1 MNDLEEEYDVIILG
15 TGIKECIL
23 SGLLSKTGHKVLH
36 LDRNDYY
43 GAESASLNLKQL
55 HEKCARD
62 KLNNDNNNESKDNDN
77 DDENKID
84 EETLG
89 RSKSYSIDL
98 CPKFLMG
105 CGDLVKMLIHTG
117 VTKYLDFQCIG
128 GSYILSKEKSN
139 NYKLNE
145 IPITAKAVWNT
156 SLMGYIQKM
165 RFKSFLMWVVGVNIN
180 DKKTWKKCDLNN
192 QTMREIYKYWKCDD
206 ENIINLTGHAI
217 ALYKNDKYLDDKS
230 LTIDCIK
237 RLQLYANSLF
247 RFEKSPYI
255 YPVYGL
261 GGLPEGFSRLATV
274 YGGVYMLRSQ
284 IKKIAYNDDAENEE
298 NSNNYNVKGV
308 EIENDHIKDL

>member
-1 MNDLEEEYDVIILG
+1 MAGMNEEYDVIILG

-55 HEKCARD
+55 YQKCTRD
-62 KLNNDNNNESKDNDN
+62 NLENKANDNDN
-77 DDENKID
+77 DTKID
-84 EETLG
+84 ETVLG

-117 VTKYLDFQCIG
+117 VTRYLDFQCIG
-128 GSYILSKEKSN
+128 GSYILSKENKDKN
-139 NYKLNE
+139 NKYKLNE
-145 IPITAKAVWNT
+145 IPITAKAVWNS
-156 SLMGYIQKM
+156 SLLGYMQKM
-165 RFKSFLMWVVGVNIN
+165 RYKSFLMWIVNVDVN
-180 DKKTWKKCDLNN
+180 DKKTWKKCDLHN

-206 ENIINLTGHAI
+206 QNVVNFTGHAI
-217 ALYKNDKYLDDKS
+217 ALYKNDNYLDDKS

-261 GGLPEGFSRLATV
+261 GGLPEGFSRLAAV
-274 YGGVYMLRSQ
+274 YGGVYMLNFNTCY
-284 IKKIAYNDDAENEE
+284 IHKIRT
-298 NSNNYNVKGV
+298 
-308 EIENDHIKDL
+308 